1 MDPLTFCPHFLHI
14 TEYMPSVPPK
24 DKKLNRC
31 DCKIKPYL
39 FYIISET
46 ERVMMHKDGWEDED
60 LEGALIIGLPGEE
73 EDPDED
79 LSSKE

>member
-1 MDPLTFCPHFLHI
+1 
-14 TEYMPSVPPK
+14 
-24 DKKLNRC
+24 
-31 DCKIKPYL
+31 
-39 FYIISET
+39 
-46 ERVMMHKDGWEDED
+46 MMHKDGWEDED